1 MRTKKSKYLGREV
14 TLCRLNRQTGESEK
28 VSGIFRGYLGKK
40 NVLIDTGHGLY
51 EQYVI
56 GTAPGRWMIFP
67 ASVQIIF
74 QAPAPPQKSSPGQQS
89 KKRFKE
95 DSNTLSENWSVDSDD
110 LLAPDWSAELDGLCG
125 NNPYQFSLE
134 VDADL

>member
-1 MRTKKSKYLGREV
+1 MKTKKSKYLGRAV
-14 TLCRLNRQTGESEK
+14 TLCRLNRETGESEK

-40 NVLIDTGHGLY
+40 NVVIDTGYGLF

-74 QAPAPPQKSSPGQQS
+74 QPPSHPQKSSAA
-89 KKRFKE
+89 KKRP
-95 DSNTLSENWSVDSDD
+95 STVDSDD
-110 LLAPDWSAELDGLCG
+110 LLAPDWSAELDALSG
-125 NNPYQFSLE
+125 NDPYRYSVDFEALE
-134 VDADL
+134 DL